1 MNTRVLVIDDETN
14 IRRMMRLTLES
25 DGYDVEDAEDGAKG
39 LGLFGDGSRFDAVLL
54 DQKMPGMDGIETLR
68 QIRQRSPGA
77 RVVMI
82 TAFGTIELAVEAMKA
97 GATDFLRKPLTPD
110 TLRGALAAVLSK
122 APPIAR
128 PERAAAPPDA
138 GAAAEL
144 PPVEVWTV
152 NGFFIRSKP
161 RPEGGPVDEHL
172 FEIRHATRGPQGEV
186 AVTIDQKEAARVA
199 RITERRLRVA
209 GAFWHQRAER
219 AVVDYLFRHAALPPD
234 SRLVVNHLQDDMVR
248 LAAEWTR
255 D

>member
-1 MNTRVLVIDDETN
+1 MSRRVLVIDDETN

-25 DGYDVEDAEDGAKG
+25 DGYEVEDAEDGEKG
-39 LGLFGDGSRFDAVLL
+39 LALFGDGSGFDAVLL
-54 DQKMPGMDGIETLR
+54 DQKMPGVDGIETLR
-68 QIRQRSPGA
+68 RIRQRSPGA

-82 TAFGTIELAVEAMKA
+82 TAFGTVELAVEAMKA

-122 APPIAR
+122 APTVVH
-128 PERAAAPPDA
+128 PERAAAMPTAPK
-138 GAAAEL
+138 EL

-161 RPEGGPVDEHL
+161 RPEGAPVDEHL

-186 AVTIDQKEAARVA
+186 IVTVDQKEAARVA
-199 RITERRLRVA
+199 RITQRRLPVT

-219 AVVDYLFRHAALPPD
+219 AVVDYLFRQAALPPD
-234 SRLVVNHLQDDMVR
+234 NRLVVSHLQDDAVR
-248 LAAEWTR
+248 LAAEWTK